1 MEKECI
7 SKEPIQFANDTQLE
21 NTTRMMKGFKWIYN
35 DPSVSYN
42 TWENKE
48 ETTKPGLNYFPS
60 HNSAVPILNEEQ
72 LARLKFSR
80 EAYRDFRRL

>member
-48 ETTKPGLNYFPS
+48 ETTKPGLNYFPQS
-60 HNSAVPILNEEQ
+60 Q
-72 LARLKFSR
+72 LSCANT
-80 EAYRDFRRL
+80 E